1 MANQVLAGTE
11 PPATPLPAIASS
23 VEHDRTGSR
32 QMDCGRGSESHMI
45 TEALISGVK
54 PRKAEDLYSWVVPVL
69 PAAVQVQP
77 AAAADPAAVPLP
89 VRSPSI
95 ATARVR
101 ASSAGTACS
110 QGVLSQVTNLPVRS
124 VMVSIGVGGHH
135 LPSEFR
141 VAPTL
146 ANSSGLTGETPR
158 VKDAIFC
165 AVTWAV

>member
-11 PPATPLPAIASS
+11 PPDTPLPAIASS

-54 PRKAEDLYSWVVPVL
+54 PRNAEDLYSWVVPVL

-77 AAAADPAAVPLP
+77 AADAEPAAVPPP
-89 VRSPSI
+89 VMSPSM

-110 QGVLSQVTNLPVRS
+110 HAGFSQVTNLPLRS
-124 VMVSIGVGGHH
+124 VMVSTGMGGHH
-135 LPSEFR
+135 LP
-141 VAPTL
+141 
-146 ANSSGLTGETPR
+146 
-158 VKDAIFC
+158 
-165 AVTWAV
+165 